1 MKDFSHLRNIFVAM
15 TLSLSVCLNSSSTIA
30 KTTTTTAAAIT
41 ADTPN
46 NCTNCPK
53 KQHPYSF
60 KHKMKT
66 KVPLR
71 EVNSEY
77 AYNKFLK
84 RKNPYLDFSFYVGIA
99 SEFKSNMDTS
109 GVWETLPNGDRVW
122 RMQLHSDSDWLKGIG
137 VQTTEL
143 ILPEGC
149 TLFFYSPDKKQLVGP
164 VLPADPLGSRQ
175 RMVNTIAGKDICI
188 EYYEPKAQ
196 KGKGLFN
203 IDFLLYRLNDFPY
216 SSTHRLKKT
225 VPIASPYSK
234 WRNDIIINENKDIPK
249 GQLSSAEKGTNY
261 TLDNSGVWETLPNG
275 DRIWRLGIRS
285 ELGYGI
291 SLWTKIVIPKGGY
304 FAYYS
309 PDGYYVSSLY
319 TAPGN
324 SYNDDLFTGEM
335 PGKELIVEYYEPKNA
350 KGKGN
355 IQVLRVELNLTKWHT
370 TALERGDREEQDLGE
385 PTCSPN
391 VVCHCDEFIDTV
403 TTTPTFCGTSLL
415 DLPETLKH
423 SVVRIHPYLLAQH
436 PLPPSIA
443 FLQKKAIF
451 FCAQRNKDQQKH
463 LT

>member
-15 TLSLSVCLNSSSTIA
+15 FLSLSVCLNSSSTIA
-30 KTTTTTAAAIT
+30 KTTTTTAVAIT

-53 KQHPYSF
+53 KQQPHSF

-66 KVPLR
+66 KVP
-71 EVNSEY
+71 VQVVKSEE
-77 AYNKFLK
+77 AYQDFLK
-84 RKNPYLDFSFYVGIA
+84 RKVKNLDFSYYVGI
-99 SEFKSNMDTS
+99 SSPFRSSMDTS

-122 RMQLHSDSDWLKGIG
+122 RMQLHANSDWLKGIG

-203 IDFLLYRLNDFPY
+203 IDYLQYHLNDFPY
-216 SSTHRLKKT
+216 GTTHRLKKT
-225 VPIASPYSK
+225 VPFVMPFSK
-234 WRNDIIINENKDIPK
+234 ERNESISEAIEKMPLK
-249 GQLSSAEKGTNY
+249 QLGSVAEQPTDY
-261 TLDNSGVWETLPNG
+261 TLDNSGAWENLPNG
-275 DRIWRLGIRS
+275 DRVWRLGIQS
-285 ELGYGI
+285 ELGYAI
-291 SLWTKIVIPKGGY
+291 KLKTIIEIPKGGY

-309 PDGYYVSSLY
+309 PDGYYASSRYIKCLNDND
-319 TAPGN
+319 N
-324 SYNDDLFTGEM
+324 SLHTPYM

-350 KGKGN
+350 KGKGK
-355 IQVLRVELNLTKWHT
+355 IRIARVEIDIAKWYT
-370 TALERGDREEQDLGE
+370 SSASREEEEQDPSELA
-385 PTCSPN
+385 CSPN
-391 VVCHCDEFIDTV
+391 VACGCDQFI
-403 TTTPTFCGTSLL
+403 TTPQFCNSSLT
-415 DLPETLKH
+415 DLPNMLKH